1 MVSAI
6 AVLRGDSKVSGI
18 VKFEQADENSPVKV
32 SGEIAGN
39 DANAQRGFHVHQF
52 GDGSN
57 GCTSAGPHF
66 NPTGS
71 KHGAPDAEERH
82 VGDLGN
88 VQSDGSGTVKLN
100 ITDKKISLFGKNS
113 IVGRT
118 LVIHAGTDDLGKGGH
133 EESLK
138 TGNAGGRN
146 ACGVIGFANT
156 A

>member
-1 MVSAI
+1 VSCCWP
-6 AVLRGDSKVSGI
+6 RRR
-18 VKFEQADENSPVKV
+18 ADELSP
-32 SGEIAGN
+32 SSILSTTR
-39 DANAQRGFHVHQF
+39 Q
-52 GDGSN
+52 
-57 GCTSAGPHF
+57 
-66 NPTGS
+66 PTGS

-88 VQSDGSGTVKLN
+88 VQSDGSGTVKLD

-138 TGNAGGRN
+138 VSRAAYWHVLMSGKYLT
-146 ACGVIGFANT
+146 FAFFPSRPVT
-156 A
+156 LGKLAAILPTV